1 MKYMLDTN
9 IVSYYLKG
17 LYPALTARI
26 EQLDMGDCALSV
38 VIAGELWHG
47 VERLAPSH
55 MKSRLQDKLGHFLQ
69 LMPVLPMS
77 SGVAKEYA
85 TIYAQLEKQG
95 QVIGGNDLWIAAH
108 AKLQGLTLVT
118 NNVREFERVAG
129 LRIEN
134 WTE

>member
-26 EQLDMGDCALSV
+26 EQLELGDSALSV

-47 VERLAPSH
+47 VERLAPTQ

-77 SGVAKEYA
+77 AAVAKEYA
-85 TIYAQLEKQG
+85 VIYAQLEKQG
-95 QVIGGNDLWIAAH
+95 QVIGANDLWIAAH
-108 AKLQGLTLVT
+108 AKSLGLVLVT

-129 LRIEN
+129 LWVEN